1 MREKS
6 VVGEFREAIW
16 VQIVYS
22 LVGSMRNLDPEQDIY
37 LLESSEYSDMFM
49 FKISLVKYSKTY

>member
-6 VVGEFREAIW
+6 VGEFREAIW

-22 LVGSMRNLDPEQDIY
+22 LVGDMRNLDPEQDMY
-37 LLESSEYSDMFM
+37 LLESFE
-49 FKISLVKYSKTY
+49 